1 MSETGKL
8 PPGPFPL
15 PLIGNMLQ
23 LKNNLPEASKCN
35 LQAVFIFS
43 KLLQLT
49 KKYGSMF
56 TVCLGSVRAVKLYGP
71 YVVK

>member
-1 MSETGKL
+1 
-8 PPGPFPL
+8 
-15 PLIGNMLQ
+15 MLQ